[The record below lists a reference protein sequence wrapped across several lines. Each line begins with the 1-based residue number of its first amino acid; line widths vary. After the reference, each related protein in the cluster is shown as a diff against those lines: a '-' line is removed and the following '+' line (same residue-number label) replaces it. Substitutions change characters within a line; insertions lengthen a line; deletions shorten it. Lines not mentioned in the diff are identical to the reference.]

1 MAKPQKNKDKKSKL
15 LEAFSRSEQIAE
27 LYAKGVTESEA
38 LLNSPQDRPM
48 DDAHINDLL
57 DPQRNEAFEVKQK
70 GPKAK
75 PGRAKPARK
84 TAKGKKR

>member
-27 LYAKGVTESEA
+27 LYAKGITESEA

-57 DPQRNEAFEVKQK
+57 DQQRSKAFEGNRPIKQTK
-70 GPKAK
+70 SSRP
-75 PGRAKPARK
+75 KPARK
-84 TAKGKKR
+84 TAKRKKR

>member
-1 MAKPQKNKDKKSKL
+1 
-15 LEAFSRSEQIAE
+15 
-27 LYAKGVTESEA
+27 
-38 LLNSPQDRPM
+38 M

>member
-15 LEAFSRSEQIAE
+15 LEAFTRSEQIAE

-57 DPQRNEAFEVKQK
+57 DQERSKAVEGRQK
-70 GPKAK
+70 ITSSSPA
-75 PGRAKPARK
+75 RAKPTRK